1 MRNRRVVITGMSVLT
16 PIGNTL
22 DEFWNNSLNGEIGYD
37 LHDYKG
43 MKRVLGLIGDFED
56 LTANKPA
63 EKIGRTAN
71 IALNAAIRAMKDA
84 QIHVPTIDKSQAG
97 VCISSAISNM
107 AYCEDIFFGEE
118 TTKNQNIYKK
128 GLYTHITCEIADEF
142 DFQGENLIMSTG
154 CTGGIDAIGYAYEA
168 IKYGDQQLMI
178 CGAVETPVS
187 KVTIGSFEAIGAL
200 TKTLDKESAKEA
212 SRPFDKTRNGFVL
225 AEGCA
230 ILILEE
236 YENAIHRGAPIYAE
250 IKAYNSCNNAYHM
263 TDLPNNGV
271 ALGEL
276 LIQTMEEA
284 EVQPSDIDYLNAHGS
299 STPQN
304 DLFEAAAYHI
314 AFKEYVKSLPVSS
327 TKSMTGHPLGASSA
341 IEIVHTV
348 LAMKNN
354 ILPPTANYKV
364 KDEECDIHIISTPTE
379 QTIDTAISN
388 ANGFSG
394 LHGVCILSKI

>member
-1 MRNRRVVITGMSVLT
+1 
-16 PIGNTL
+16 
-22 DEFWNNSLNGEIGYD
+22 
-37 LHDYKG
+37 
-43 MKRVLGLIGDFED
+43 
-56 LTANKPA
+56 
-63 EKIGRTAN
+63 
-71 IALNAAIRAMKDA
+71 MKDA
-84 QIHVPTIDKSQAG
+84 RINHQTIDKSQAG

-107 AYCEDIFFGEE
+107 AYCEDVFFGEE
-118 TTKNQNIYKK
+118 TTESQNIYKK

-168 IKYGDQQLMI
+168 IKYGDQHLMI

-200 TKTLDKESAKEA
+200 TKTMDKESAREA

-230 ILILEE
+230 VLILEE
-236 YENAIHRGAPIYAE
+236 YENAICRGAHIYAE

-276 LIQTMEEA
+276 LIQTMKEA
-284 EVQPSDIDYLNAHGS
+284 EVQPSDIDYLNAHSS

-314 AFKEYVKSLPVSS
+314 AFKEHVKSLPVSS

-354 ILPPTANYKV
+354 TIPPTANYKV
-364 KDEECDIHIISTPTE
+364 KDEECDINIISTPTE
-379 QTIDTAISN
+379 QTIDTTISN

-394 LHGVCILSKI
+394 LHGVLILSKI